1 MRVCSLKQHVHYPYF
16 CIAYLSILYVHT
28 YVNKMFDAPASRV
41 VFYESTS
48 TYVILY
54 LELTAAA
61 VTKQYEDTRQTPSE
75 DYTALCADADKDE
88 SLLLCQMLLITG
100 YVFV

>member
-1 MRVCSLKQHVHYPYF
+1 M
-16 CIAYLSILYVHT
+16 LY
-28 YVNKMFDAPASRV
+28 APASRV

-75 DYTALCADADKDE
+75 DYAALCADADKDE
-88 SLLLCQMLLITG
+88 SLLFFMLIAIAIAIRFSITSISG
-100 YVFV
+100 S